1 MVNFMT
7 EPVNIKLA
15 RLEEKL
21 DAVAEKIDN
30 LVKCNSDTQARL
42 REMENKTNLYG
53 TYFKIIAFVGGA
65 IWTIILLI
73 IGKIFG
79 KWFGE

>member
-1 MVNFMT
+1 MP

-53 TYFKIIAFVGGA
+53 TYFKIIALVGSA

-79 KWFGE
+79 KWFGQ